1 MPLKKS
7 QRDELTDRLKQTESY
22 RKSLRYLLPHEIA
35 EITWRSG
42 ERDLVYVWG
51 ITDRG
56 IYFSDQIDGC
66 FLRGMKNARLGAIE
80 SYKRLETKTSN

>member
-7 QRDELTDRLKQTESY
+7 QRDELIDRLKQTENY
-22 RKSLRYLLPHEIA
+22 RKSLAYLSPHEIA

-42 ERDLVYVWG
+42 EINLIYVWG
-51 ITDRG
+51 ITERG

-66 FLRGMKNARLGAIE
+66 FLRNMKNARLGAIE
-80 SYKRLETKTSN
+80 SYRRLETNGH